1 MDASDDEQRREFGAG
16 CAMLCASEFA
26 ASAAPDWFDDK
37 YWGAAAQPVVEGGRG
52 AAWFIRR
59 DEGDWV
65 LRHYRRGGLM
75 ARFSRD
81 RYVWAGEAAVR
92 SVAEFRLL
100 QRLHELQLPVP
111 RPIAAWYRRRGLG
124 YGAALIVERIAGARP
139 MTVLLEGGERAAW
152 AQIGAT
158 IARFHGHGVEH
169 ADLNANNILLA
180 GGEVWLID
188 FDRGR
193 LHAGDGSGSWRQ
205 ANLDRL
211 ARSLRKLGGDAADA
225 PWRSGYAAL
234 CDAYAAE
241 MAR

>member
-1 MDASDDEQRREFGAG
+1 MNASDGEQRREFGAG
-16 CAMLCASEFA
+16 CVLLCASEFA
-26 ASAAPDWFDDK
+26 GSAIPDWFDAK
-37 YWGAAAQPVVEGGRG
+37 LWGDAAQPVSEGGRG

-65 LRHYRRGGLM
+65 LRHYRRGGLV
-75 ARFSRD
+75 ARISRD
-81 RYVWAGEAAVR
+81 RYLWAGEASVR

-100 QRLHELQLPVP
+100 QRLRELGLPVP
-111 RPIAAWYRRRGLG
+111 RPIAAMYWRRGLG
-124 YGAALIVERIAGARP
+124 YGAGLIVERIASARP
-139 MTVLLEGGERAAW
+139 MTMLLDDGDRAEW

-158 IARFHGHGVEH
+158 IARFHHQGVEH
-169 ADLNANNILLA
+169 ADLNANNILL
-180 GGEVWLID
+180 GEAQVCLID

-193 LHAGDGSGSWRQ
+193 LHAGNSGGAWQQ

>member
-1 MDASDDEQRREFGAG
+1 MFGADG
-16 CAMLCASEFA
+16 VLICAGEFA
-26 ASAAPDWFDDK
+26 DSASPDWLDAK
-37 YWGAAAQPVVEGGRG
+37 HWGDAAQPVVEGGRG

-59 DEGDWV
+59 AEGDWV

-75 ARFSRD
+75 ARLSRD
-81 RYVWAGEAAVR
+81 RYFWVGEAAVR
-92 SVAEFRLL
+92 SIAEFRLL
-100 QRLHELQLPVP
+100 QRLHGLGLPVP
-111 RPIAAWYRRRGLG
+111 RPIAAWYRRYGLG

-139 MTVLLEGGERAAW
+139 MTVLLEGGKPAAW
-152 AQIGAT
+152 ARIGAT
-158 IARFHGHGVEH
+158 IARFHSQGVEH

-180 GGEVWLID
+180 GGHVWLID

-193 LHAGDGSGSWRQ
+193 LHAGGDDGAWRQ

-225 PWRSGYAAL
+225 AWRSGYAAL

-241 MAR
+241 KAR